1 MHPEDP
7 DFDRDE
13 ALREAFENADF
24 GRAYHAMLEEQHNR
38 EGHDLIRIGLTIK
51 QAKDLTETLAAY
63 MHWIEG
69 SEDYERVE
77 KLLDR
82 IYLEL
87 MRASLE
93 VYELG

>member
-1 MHPEDP
+1 MLHEEP

-24 GRAYHAMLEEQHNR
+24 GRAYHAMLEAQHNR
-38 EGHDLIRIGLTIK
+38 EGLDIIRIGLSIED
-51 QAKDLTETLAAY
+51 AKNLTESLAAY
-63 MHWIEG
+63 MHWIEDTK
-69 SEDYERVE
+69 DYERVE

-93 VYELG
+93 VYEL